1 MPGLAA
7 RFRFDVCPTA
17 LDLPFL
23 EKAAARQEP
32 LSLTGMKKEEI
43 RPLLIDMLKRED
55 ELRLHSKVQEVY
67 SDIGDDETELSIFTE
82 VLQKHVCHE
91 FMVDPSIGI
100 ELIRCAVSLF
110 PKDEEIKNIPHYVR
124 HNRCFEGNLKNGD
137 VPPNC
142 RVAQL
147 NGNACNLLDL
157 VDIQRPV
164 VLLGASHT

>member
-1 MPGLAA
+1 MLEAA
-7 RFRFDVCPTA
+7 KR
-17 LDLPFL
+17 
-23 EKAAARQEP
+23 KQP
-32 LSLTGMKKEEI
+32 LQLTGMKKEEI

-67 SDIGDDETELSIFTE
+67 SDIGDDETELSLFTE
-82 VLQKHVCHE
+82 ELQKHVSHE
-91 FMVDPSIGI
+91 FMVDPTIGI

-110 PKDEEIKNIPHYVR
+110 PGDEEIKSIPHYVR

-147 NGNACNLLDL
+147 DGTTCNLLDL